1 MTLTI
6 QLDAATERRLS
17 AEASRN
23 GLPMEEYARRLI
35 QTYLPGPED
44 EDPARLA
51 ALLSEDTL
59 NEIWGTP
66 EEDEAWK
73 HL

>member
-6 QLDAATERRLS
+6 QLDVATERRLS

-23 GLPMEEYARRLI
+23 GLPVEEYARRLI
-35 QTYLPGPED
+35 QTYLPGAED

-51 ALLSEDTL
+51 ALLGEDTL
-59 NEIWGTP
+59 QEIWGTP
-66 EEDEAWK
+66 EEDEAWQ